1 MSDKKIF
8 TFEDLV
14 FKTNYAIGVPAVSA
28 SLNFKNGGWISVVGG
43 SSYLH
48 GDGGKTF
55 EVMSSET
62 ENDILSY
69 LTQDEVTE
77 HMLGIQ
83 MRVL

>member
-14 FKTNYAIGVPAVSA
+14 FKTHSAIGVPAVSA
-28 SLNFKNGGWISVVGG
+28 SLKFKNEGWISVVGG

-48 GDGGKTF
+48 GDGENTF
-55 EVMSSET
+55 EVMSSMT
-62 ENDILSY
+62 ENDVLSY
-69 LTQDEVTE
+69 LTREEVTE
-77 HMLGIQ
+77 HMISIQ